1 MPRRHPL
8 DDALADMMDA
18 WMELFEVLPQSGM
31 FPTMP
36 KKADKT
42 TTFGE
47 WEDRNGEVS
56 ITVDMPGVE
65 KKDIN
70 LSVNTHMVSVEANAG
85 SRDYNF
91 QHEFPMI
98 YLNPEEV
105 SAKLN
110 NGVLDI
116 KIKKAKGSVGK
127 SIDIE

>member
-42 TTFGE
+42 NTFGE